1 VISPQRRSE
10 IIGALSRGSVPERG
24 LENFAVGTARFA
36 EAIDDQLAEVG
47 AGSGS
52 FKAIRGDYGSG
63 KTFTVRWLADRARR
77 TGFATSEVQISE
89 GETPL
94 HHLET
99 VYRRIVERL
108 ATGDEPHGALRTIV
122 DAWFYALDEDVIASG
137 SVDAA
142 DASALALATDQLA
155 ERRLAGVAGRA
166 PAFAAALRGY
176 RRALAEGEASIA
188 EGLLAWISGQPN
200 VAASVKRF
208 AGIKGELDHT
218 AALAFLAGLLTVLR
232 DAGYS
237 GLVVVLDEVET
248 LQRVRSDIRERSLN
262 ALRQLIDEVDGGRY
276 PGLLLVITGTPAFFD
291 GSQGAQ
297 RTPPL
302 AQRLH
307 TDFTADARF
316 DNPRAIQLRLLGLS
330 IDGLC
335 EVAQRVREL
344 YADGAKDPERVRR
357 LADDAYV
364 RDLAVAITGN
374 LGGKVGIAP
383 RLFLKK
389 LVDVLQRIDAFP
401 DFDPRRD
408 YVITVVPSEM
418 TAVEQ
423 NAHAGMSVDDIA
435 LDLDLNES

>member
-1 VISPQRRSE
+1 M
-10 IIGALSRGSVPERG
+10 PERG

-36 EAIDDQLAEVG
+36 EAIDDQLAEVA

-77 TGFATSEVQISE
+77 AGFATSEVQISE

-108 ATGDEPHGALRTIV
+108 ATGDSHGALRTIV

-137 SVDAA
+137 VVDAS
-142 DASALALATDQLA
+142 DAAALAAATDQLA

-176 RRALAEGEASIA
+176 RRALAEGDASIA
-188 EGLLAWISGQPN
+188 EGLLAWISGQPH
-200 VAASVKRF
+200 VAASIKRF

-232 DAGYS
+232 DAGYA
-237 GLVVVLDEVET
+237 GIVVVLDEVET

-307 TDFTADARF
+307 TDFTADPRF

-344 YADGAKDPERVRR
+344 YADGAKDAERV
-357 LADDAYV
+357 LALANDTYL

-408 YVITVVPSEM
+408 YTIAVVPSEM
-418 TAVEQ
+418 TAVER
-423 NAHAGMSVDDIA
+423 NAHAGITVDDIE
-435 LDLDLNES
+435 LDLDVDLHES